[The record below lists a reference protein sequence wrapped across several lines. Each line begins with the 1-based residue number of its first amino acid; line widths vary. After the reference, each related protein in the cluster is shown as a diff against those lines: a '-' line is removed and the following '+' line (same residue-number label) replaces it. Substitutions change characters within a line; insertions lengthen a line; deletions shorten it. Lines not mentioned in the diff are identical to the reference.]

1 MKKSLSAVFA
11 CALLASCASVATTD
25 RPSGAAERLPDDA
38 VVLTQPATERAPAD
52 LQVLFWNDE
61 QRSARFRVMEEWFA
75 GHEVPAAANVRQFG
89 EGVPL
94 SADLQQKV
102 ADFIKKTNSAGVM
115 IIEDGKL
122 RHSAYGLGFGKDQ
135 RWTSFSVAK
144 SFTSTLL
151 GAAVKDRKIGSLQDN
166 VVKYVPELAGS
177 AYDGV
182 TVEQIATMTS
192 GAAWNESY
200 ADPQSDVARMSEFV
214 YTAKPGE
221 DAIVNQLKQLKR
233 ESEPGTD
240 FVYKTGET
248 NLLGVIVERAVG
260 MSLAEYSKSKI
271 VDPAGFAGD
280 MFWMTEPSGRNIGG
294 CCLSLRLA
302 DYARMGQFALDGGG
316 DIVLEGWFA
325 KAGDDQVKFGDSGYG
340 YGYQWWTYPGD
351 NFGAQGIFG
360 QAITIVPNK
369 KLVAA
374 AVGNWQT
381 ASNQTNRRKW
391 EALVVEIANAP

>member
-1 MKKSLSAVFA
+1 
-11 CALLASCASVATTD
+11 
-25 RPSGAAERLPDDA
+25 
-38 VVLTQPATERAPAD
+38 
-52 LQVLFWNDE
+52 
-61 QRSARFRVMEEWFA
+61 MEAWFA
-75 GHEVPAAANVRQFG
+75 GHEVPAARNVRELPQG
-89 EGVPL
+89 TAL
-94 SADLQQKV
+94 SADLQEKV
-102 ADFIKKTNSAGVM
+102 AAFIVETNSVGVM
-115 IIEDGKL
+115 ILEDGKM
-122 RHSAYGLGFGKDQ
+122 RHAAYARDFDENQ

-151 GAAVKDRKIGSLQDN
+151 GAAVKDGKIGSLQDN

-182 TVEQIATMTS
+182 TVEQISTMTS
-192 GAAWNESY
+192 GAAWDESY
-200 ADPQSDVARMSEFV
+200 TDPKSDVARMGEFV
-214 YTAKPGE
+214 FTAKPGE
-221 DAIVNQLKQLKR
+221 DAIVNQLKLLKR

-271 VDPAGFAGD
+271 VDPAGFEGD

-302 DYARMGQFALDGGG
+302 DYARMGQFALEGGG
-316 DIVLEGWFA
+316 DTVPEGWFA

-360 QAITIVPNK
+360 QAITIIPEK

-381 ASNQTNRRKW
+381 ASSQTNRRKW
-391 EALVVEIANAP
+391 EALLKEIAAAP